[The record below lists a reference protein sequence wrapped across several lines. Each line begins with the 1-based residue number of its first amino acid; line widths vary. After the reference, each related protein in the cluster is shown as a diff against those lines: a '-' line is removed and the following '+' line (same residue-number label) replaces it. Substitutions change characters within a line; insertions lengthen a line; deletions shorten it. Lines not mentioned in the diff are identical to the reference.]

1 MDMQKDTIITEIT
14 SVKLNEEG
22 KKTEELYDYDNSLNN
37 DDYIEK
43 YDGGYNCQF
52 SRSNSILRSRLFLFS

>member
-22 KKTEELYDYDNSLNN
+22 KINQKLL
-37 DDYIEK
+37 K
-43 YDGGYNCQF
+43 KF
-52 SRSNSILRSRLFLFS
+52 LRSK

>member
-22 KKTEELYDYDNSLNN
+22 KKTET
-37 DDYIEK
+37 IK
-43 YDGGYNCQF
+43 K
-52 SRSNSILRSRLFLFS
+52 IP